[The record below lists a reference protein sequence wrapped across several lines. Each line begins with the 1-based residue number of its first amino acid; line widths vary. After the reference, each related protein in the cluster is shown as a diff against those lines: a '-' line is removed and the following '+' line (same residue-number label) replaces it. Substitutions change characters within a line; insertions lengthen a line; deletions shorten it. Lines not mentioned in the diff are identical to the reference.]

1 MESLICCLYYTFDGS
16 TSTVYMNFFYHDVD
30 SFSKIKKL
38 CREQRESIKNFEI
51 FLWIVYMD
59 IVVSRHN
66 TRAIE

>member
-1 MESLICCLYYTFDGS
+1 
-16 TSTVYMNFFYHDVD
+16 MNFFYHDVD